1 MLIVLSSVGARGQ
14 HCPNVPIIL
23 VGTKLDL
30 RHEAPRDDSTVVS
43 QLDGVRLARRIG
55 AFASAEKYVPGYTLL
70 QLYCKV
76 LTLDSSAL
84 TREGLQNVFEIAVS
98 AVLSPD
104 RPPRVSI
111 FTPPK
116 PAAPAVLATD
126 LPLSRALGPF
136 IDTQQFTDLTFVLP
150 DKQQVH
156 AHQVILA
163 TNLPCFYKT
172 LLKGESALPSCF
184 KLRPTEPQPVKTLDP
199 QTSAQWSRTEGAI
212 IDTDLDSLVLH
223 CILKSI
229 YTGVPCTDL
238 EFPSE
243 VVTATV
249 QFFTQCPRFS
259 SKEREQILTE
269 LARDPSPPLSDVCFQ
284 IGKHRVCA
292 HKVSV
297 LEFDLTRLT

>member
-1 MLIVLSSVGARGQ
+1 M
-14 HCPNVPIIL
+14 
-23 VGTKLDL
+23 
-30 RHEAPRDDSTVVS
+30 
-43 QLDGVRLARRIG
+43 
-55 AFASAEKYVPGYTLL
+55 
-70 QLYCKV
+70 
-76 LTLDSSAL
+76 
-84 TREGLQNVFEIAVS
+84 FEIAVS

-136 IDTQQFTDLTFVLP
+136 IDTQQFADLTFVLS

-156 AHQVILA
+156 AHKVILA
-163 TNLPCFYKT
+163 TSLPCFYKT
-172 LLKGESALPSCF
+172 LLKGESVLPSCF
-184 KLRPTEPQPVKTLDP
+184 KLRPTDSPLDP
-199 QTSAQWSRTEGAI
+199 QTSAQWSKADRTL

-243 VVTATV
+243 VVTAAV
-249 QFFTQCPRFS
+249 QFFTQCPRFT

-297 LEFDLTRLT
+297 LEFDLTRQDLTYLQVLLTAVSEYFGAIFTSGLKESQLDVIPLHDIDREDFALLKEFLYTARTDSLHAHNVSNVIRLANKVRPQ